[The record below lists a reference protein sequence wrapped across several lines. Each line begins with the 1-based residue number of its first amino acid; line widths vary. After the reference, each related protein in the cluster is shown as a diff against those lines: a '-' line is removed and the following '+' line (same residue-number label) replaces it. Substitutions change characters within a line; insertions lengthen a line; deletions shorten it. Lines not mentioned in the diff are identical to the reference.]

1 MNTRAP
7 IQERVD
13 GLLRRAGYTD
23 ADVAAT
29 HHPARQGTAFRA
41 RSSDTAT
48 WVSEL
53 QGVTPADD
61 VVLSAAAASG

>member
-1 MNTRAP
+1 MTAGASQSWKAAVAR
-7 IQERVD
+7 
-13 GLLRRAGYTD
+13 LRRRGIAS
-23 ADVAAT
+23 
-29 HHPARQGTAFRA
+29 RA

-61 VVLSAAAASG
+61 VLLSAAAASG